1 MGPVRRFGAAKE
13 NAMIVVKGI
22 KKRFGSN
29 VVLDGVDLTINNG
42 ETHVI
47 LGRSGTG
54 KSVLLKIICGLMRP
68 DAGEIEID
76 GERLDFDDRKSIA
89 RARDKIQML
98 FQGGALFDSMT
109 VEQNVAFHPVEHGTA
124 DPRQT
129 PQIAGEYLEMVEL
142 EGSGPLMPSEL
153 SGGMK
158 KRAALARALA
168 ARPEIMLYDE
178 PTTGLD
184 PLTSQRINQLIRE
197 TQRRFGVT
205 SVVVTHDL
213 RSTQEVG
220 DRCSFL
226 EEGRI
231 LETTTPQQLRT
242 AEQPLLRAFA
252 EQAFPKF

>member
-1 MGPVRRFGAAKE
+1 
-13 NAMIVVKGI
+13 MIVLKAI
-22 KKRFGSN
+22 SKRFGSN
-29 VVLDGVDLTINNG
+29 VVLDGVDLEIRPG

-54 KSVLLKIICGLMRP
+54 KSVMLKIVCGLMRP
-68 DAGEIEID
+68 DAGEVWID
-76 GERLDFDDRKSIA
+76 GQRLDYDDPASVA
-89 RARDKIQML
+89 RIRGMIQML

-109 VEQNVAFHPVEHGTA
+109 IEQNIAFHPVEHGKA
-124 DPRQT
+124 QPEQA
-129 PQIAGEYLEMVEL
+129 PEIASEFLEMVGL
-142 EGSGPLMPSEL
+142 AGSGPLLPSEL

-168 ARPEIMLYDE
+168 ARPRVMLYDE

-197 TQRRFGVT
+197 TQRRFAVT
-205 SVVVTHDL
+205 SVVVTHDM
-213 RSTQEVG
+213 RSAQEVG

-231 LETTTPQQLRT
+231 LETTTPQKLRT

-252 EQAFPKF
+252 EEAFPRY

>member
-1 MGPVRRFGAAKE
+1 
-13 NAMIVVKGI
+13 MIKVKGI
-22 KKRFGSN
+22 SKRFNSN
-29 VVLDGVDLTINNG
+29 VVLDGVDLTIESG

-68 DAGEIEID
+68 DAGQIEID
-76 GERLDFDDRKSIA
+76 GRHIDFEKRVSVRRV
-89 RARDKIQML
+89 RAMVQML

-109 VEQNVAFHPVEHGTA
+109 VEQNVAFHRIEHGKA
-124 DPRQT
+124 RPEDASK
-129 PQIAGEYLEMVEL
+129 IAREYLEMVGL
-142 EGSGPLMPSEL
+142 EDAGPLMPAEL

-168 ARPEIMLYDE
+168 ARPRIMLYDE

-213 RSTQEVG
+213 RSAQEVG

-226 EEGRI
+226 EDGRI
-231 LETTTPQQLRT
+231 LETTTPQNLRM

-252 EQAFPKF
+252 EEAFPKF

>member
-1 MGPVRRFGAAKE
+1 MIRVRGICKSFNG
-13 NAMIVVKGI
+13 KG
-22 KKRFGSN
+22 
-29 VVLDGVDLTINNG
+29 VLAGVDLDIEPG

-54 KSVLLKIICGLMRP
+54 KSVLLKLISGLMDP
-68 DAGEIEID
+68 DAGTIEID
-76 GERLDFDDRKSIA
+76 GEPFDRRRPESLA
-89 RARDKIQML
+89 RARALVQML

-109 VEQNVAFHPVEHGTA
+109 IADNVAFHAIEHSGLA
-124 DPRQT
+124 QHR
-129 PQIAGEYLEMVEL
+129 AGEYAQEYLEMVGL
-142 EGSGPLMPSEL
+142 ENTGRLLPSEL

-168 ARPEIMLYDE
+168 SKPRIMLYDE

-197 TQRRFGVT
+197 TQRRFNVT

-213 RSTQEVG
+213 RSAQEVG

-231 LETTTPQQLRT
+231 LETTTPRLLRQS
-242 AEQPLLRAFA
+242 AQPLLRAFA
-252 EQAFPKF
+252 EEATPRF